1 MKKWGKLK
9 MGKLNENTIIFNK
22 NLFVG
27 TPSDIDSV
35 VDGLKREL
43 NCIIGSEVRHKNKP
57 FIVKDINF
65 TKDVVDYHIEA
76 IILLEKMEDT
86 DLIYTLLEAR
96 NKVLEE
102 LANE

>member
-1 MKKWGKLK
+1 

-22 NLFVG
+22 SLFVG
-27 TPSDIDSV
+27 MPSDIDSV

-43 NCIIGSEVRHKNKP
+43 NYIIGSEVRHRNKP
-57 FIVKDINF
+57 FIVKYISF
-65 TKDVVDYHIEA
+65 TRDVVDYHIEA
-76 IILLEKMEDT
+76 IILLEKLEDT

>member
-1 MKKWGKLK
+1 

-27 TPSDIDSV
+27 TPSDIDFV
-35 VDGLKREL
+35 VYGLKREL

-102 LANE
+102 LANEWS

>member
-1 MKKWGKLK
+1 

-27 TPSDIDSV
+27 EPSDIASV
-35 VDGLKREL
+35 
-43 NCIIGSEVRHKNKP
+43 I
-57 FIVKDINF
+57 
-65 TKDVVDYHIEA
+65 VVDYHIEA
-76 IILLEKMEDT
+76 IILLEKLEDT

>member
-1 MKKWGKLK
+1 

-27 TPSDIDSV
+27 IPSDIDSV

-43 NCIIGSEVRHKNKP
+43 NYIIGSEVRHRNKP
-57 FIVKDINF
+57 FIVKDISL
-65 TKDVVDYHIEA
+65 TRDVVDYHIVA
-76 IILLEKMEDT
+76 VIILLEEREDT

>member
-35 VDGLKREL
+35 VDGLQREL

>member
-1 MKKWGKLK
+1 

-35 VDGLKREL
+35 VYGLKREL
-43 NCIIGSEVRHKNKP
+43 NCIIGSEVRHRNKP

-65 TKDVVDYHIEA
+65 TRDVVDYHIEA

-102 LANE
+102 LANEWS